1 MGYLSEQEQVRGH
14 MGKGIFITGT
24 DTGVGKTLVAAGL
37 AAVLREKGID
47 VGVMK
52 PAESGCR
59 RENGLLIP
67 GDALLLREMSG
78 IQDELELVNPYS
90 FDHPL
95 APALAAEIEGVEIR
109 LEVIREAYLT
119 LASRHDLVL
128 VEGAGGMMVPLTPDR
143 LMVDLV
149 KELGG
154 LPILIVTRMILGTL
168 NHTLLSL
175 YYARKE
181 GIDVLGVVMNRTSPE
196 EGLAESLNPQAMQ
209 RWGQVP
215 FLGSLPFLP
224 ATNKESI
231 VKAVTTGLNIEPVM
245 LWLKKHVP
253 YEP

>member
-1 MGYLSEQEQVRGH
+1 

-37 AAVLREKGID
+37 AVVLREKGID

-52 PAESGCR
+52 PVESGCLR
-59 RENGLLIP
+59 KDGILIP
-67 GDALLLREMSG
+67 EDAILLREMSG
-78 IQDELELVNPYS
+78 SRDELKLINPYPLE
-90 FDHPL
+90 HPL
-95 APALAAEIEGVEIR
+95 APALAAEREGVEIR
-109 LEVIREAYLT
+109 LEVIREAYFT
-119 LASRHDLVL
+119 LASRHDIVL
-128 VEGAGGMMVPLTPDR
+128 VEGAGGMLVPLTSDH

-181 GIDVLGVVMNRTSPE
+181 GIDVLGIVMNHTSPQQ
-196 EGLAESLNPQAMQ
+196 GLAESLNSQAMQ
-209 RWGQVP
+209 RWGQAP
-215 FLGSLPFLP
+215 FLGSLPFLSS
-224 ATNKESI
+224 TDKGGI
-231 VKAVTTGLNIEPVM
+231 IKAMKGTVNLEPVM
-245 LWLKKHVP
+245 LWLKKHVT

>member
-1 MGYLSEQEQVRGH
+1 

-37 AAVLREKGID
+37 AAVLQEKGID

-59 RENGLLIP
+59 RENGLLIAE
-67 GDALLLREMSG
+67 DALFLRKMSG
-78 IQDELELVNPYS
+78 SQDEVKLVNPYPLE
-90 FDHPL
+90 HPL

-128 VEGAGGMMVPLTPDR
+128 VEGAGGMLVPLTSGR
-143 LMVDLV
+143 LMIDLA

-181 GIDVLGVVMNRTSPE
+181 GMDVLGVVMNHLSPQQ
-196 EGLAESLNPQAMQ
+196 GLAESLNPQAMRQ
-209 RWGQVP
+209 WGQAP

-224 ATNKESI
+224 NTNKESI
-231 VKAVTTGLNIEPVM
+231 VKAVKTALNVEPVM
-245 LWLKKHVP
+245 LWLNGHH
-253 YEP
+253 